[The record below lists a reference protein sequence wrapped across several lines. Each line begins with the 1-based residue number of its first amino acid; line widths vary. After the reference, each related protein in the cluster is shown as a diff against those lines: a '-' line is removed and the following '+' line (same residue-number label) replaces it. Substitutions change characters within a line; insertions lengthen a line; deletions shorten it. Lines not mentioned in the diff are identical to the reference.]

1 MNCLLN
7 KDILSQNQEEKIEEI
22 VAIYNEIKSK
32 LYENYLQKY
41 AELFFSS
48 EELENINIIKLMKNG
63 VFRYDR
69 YEYFDN
75 YWLPF
80 KLREK
85 SWTKLNIIQN

>member
-1 MNCLLN
+1 MNCLIN

-41 AELFFSS
+41 SELFFSS
-48 EELENINIIKLMKNG
+48 KELENINIIKLMKNG

-69 YEYFDN
+69 FEYYDDFRFD
-75 YWLPF
+75 
-80 KLREK
+80 LREK
-85 SWTKLNIIQN
+85 SWTKVNIIKNK